1 MSWTP
6 CSNGRR
12 LPQRRCG
19 SRHEPAGKEGTIT
32 TGMDPER
39 PRGRQRSPESHRAIL
54 AATREVLDEVGYFRL
69 TVEGVA
75 ARAGVGKTTVYRWWP
90 SKSALVLEAVGARI
104 TAPPQPSGDIRADIR
119 AVMTAM
125 LEDLRGPL
133 AVTLLALGG
142 DLLHDASDDAGPV
155 DLFQADRGAVEDM
168 LEDAARRGD
177 LPADVDAGLLL
188 DIYAGTLLYRL
199 LCRRSTD
206 GVVDKLLG
214 LLVEG
219 EIPRRRPGTEP
230 S

>member
-1 MSWTP
+1 M
-6 CSNGRR
+6 
-12 LPQRRCG
+12 
-19 SRHEPAGKEGTIT
+19 
-32 TGMDPER
+32 
-39 PRGRQRSPESHRAIL
+39 
-54 AATREVLDEVGYFRL
+54 GYFRL

-104 TAPPQPSGDIRADIR
+104 TVPPQPSGDIRADMR

-142 DLLHDASDDAGPV
+142 DLLQDASDDAGPV

-219 EIPRRRPGTEP
+219 EIPRRSPGTEP
-230 S
+230 SRT

>member
-1 MSWTP
+1 
-6 CSNGRR
+6 
-12 LPQRRCG
+12 
-19 SRHEPAGKEGTIT
+19 
-32 TGMDPER
+32 MDPER

-104 TAPPQPSGDIRADIR
+104 TVPPQPSGDILA
-119 AVMTAM
+119 
-125 LEDLRGPL
+125 DLRGPL

-142 DLLHDASDDAGPV
+142 DLLHDAPDDAGPV

-219 EIPRRRPGTEP
+219 EIPRRSPGTEP

>member
-1 MSWTP
+1 M
-6 CSNGRR
+6 
-12 LPQRRCG
+12 
-19 SRHEPAGKEGTIT
+19 
-32 TGMDPER
+32 
-39 PRGRQRSPESHRAIL
+39 
-54 AATREVLDEVGYFRL
+54 GYFRL

-90 SKSALVLEAVGARI
+90 SKRALVLEAVGAGL

-142 DLLHDASDDAGPV
+142 DLLRDAPADAGAV

-168 LEDAARRGD
+168 LVDAAGRGD
-177 LPADVDAGLLL
+177 LPPDVDAGLLL

-206 GVVDKLLG
+206 GVVDKLLD
-214 LLVEG
+214 LLFEG
-219 EIPRRRPGTEP
+219 QIPRRGQGAEPG
-230 S
+230 

>member
-1 MSWTP
+1 MSRT
-6 CSNGRR
+6 GRAPDVVDTVLER
-12 LPQRRCG
+12 TATAARRCG

-32 TGMDPER
+32 MGIDPER

-90 SKSALVLEAVGARI
+90 ATRALGLEDVGARI

-133 AVTLLALGG
+133 AVTPPALGG
-142 DLLHDASDDAGPV
+142 DLPHAP
-155 DLFQADRGAVEDM
+155 
-168 LEDAARRGD
+168 
-177 LPADVDAGLLL
+177 
-188 DIYAGTLLYRL
+188 Y
-199 LCRRSTD
+199 
-206 GVVDKLLG
+206 
-214 LLVEG
+214 
-219 EIPRRRPGTEP
+219 
-230 S
+230 